1 MSETVIREVAKDVW
15 IFSRPFSRFGIFPV
29 GGRSTAVKMRNGNLW
44 VLASTPLDSE
54 TKVKLD
60 ELGPVKYIIGADAET
75 GDFKKAYPE
84 AKVVAPKAAIER
96 VADKGLKFD
105 GAWGSDPEGTQYG
118 FEEDARRIFIF
129 IVLRYLLTLTT
140 EHQIQHCYF
149 SGFANKDVA
158 FFHPDSKSMIQ
169 ADLLFNLPPTEQYSK
184 SKSSGRLPFVGNF
197 GPFSWFHSKF
207 ASAMGEDNELMK
219 QHVKIVASWD
229 FERLI
234 PCHGD
239 VIEDRAKDAWKA
251 AYKAYLN

>member
-60 ELGPVKYIIGADAET
+60 ELGPVKYIIGADAVHHLFLS
-75 GDFKKAYPE
+75 DFKKAYPE

-105 GAWGSDPEGTQYG
+105 AWGSDPEGTQYG
-118 FEEDARRIFIF
+118 FEED
-129 IVLRYLLTLTT
+129 
-140 EHQIQHCYF
+140 IQHCYF

-158 FFHPDSKSMIQ
+158 FFHPASKSMIQ

-207 ASAMGEDNELMK
+207 ASAMGEDNEQMK
-219 QHVKIVASWD
+219 RHVKIVASWD
-229 FERLI
+229 FERMI

>member
-60 ELGPVKYIIGADAET
+60 ELGPVKYIIGADAVHHLFLS
-75 GDFKKAYPE
+75 DFKKAYPE

-118 FEEDARRIFIF
+118 FEED
-129 IVLRYLLTLTT
+129 
-140 EHQIQHCYF
+140 IQHCYF

-158 FFHPDSKSMIQ
+158 FFHPASKSMIQ

-207 ASAMGEDNELMK
+207 ASAMGEDNEQMK
-219 QHVKIVASWD
+219 RHVKIVASWD
-229 FERLI
+229 FERMI